1 MRVSFMEKTF
11 DLQNIHD
18 SLENDDLLNRL
29 EKLSVF
35 LDKLVYQIT
44 EDEVPDE
51 DVSKIVDHIKIQK
64 KIYEHA
70 HDLYECFKE
79 EKMEKEKANASL
91 TKLRETLDEYH
102 KFRGI

>member
-1 MRVSFMEKTF
+1 MGVCVMEKSL
-11 DLQNIHD
+11 DIQNIHD

-51 DVSKIVDHIKIQK
+51 DVSKIVDHIKLQK

-70 HDLYECFKE
+70 HDLYDCFKE
-79 EKMEKEKANASL
+79 EKMEKEKASASL
-91 TKLRETLDEYH
+91 NKLKDTLSEYS
-102 KFRGI
+102 KFKGI